1 MDISLALMTGVDIPI
16 PECQL
21 ILHQPTLKEIS
32 MIGEQ
37 DFFIGAHTLCINKLS
52 QKDIPELEHLS
63 NFGLLML
70 LFQQDKSK
78 KSLVK
83 EVLILLFPKYK
94 VLITPRSICFNNDE
108 VELIIDE
115 GNFESFQKVL
125 RQVFCLQLV
134 GKDSFNPKGKKA
146 SEIAQKLLRARERVA
161 AQKQDKSNSLAT
173 YISVITVGVA
183 SMSLQD
189 TINLTMYQL
198 YDLLERYGLYISW
211 DIDIKSRLAGAS
223 PDDKPDSWMK
233 SIH

>member
-32 MIGEQ
+32 MLGEK
-37 DFFIGAHTLCINKLS
+37 DFFTGAHSLCIDKLS
-52 QKDIPELEHLS
+52 QANADQLQNIS

-70 LFQQDKSK
+70 LFEQDKSK
-78 KSLVK
+78 KELVK
-83 EVLILLFPKYK
+83 QVLTLLCPNYK
-94 VLITPRSICFNNDE
+94 VLITPRSICLNGAE
-108 VELIIDE
+108 VNSIIDE
-115 GNFESFQKVL
+115 DNFEIFQNIL
-125 RQVFCLQLV
+125 RQIFCLRLV
-134 GKDSFNPKGKKA
+134 GKDGFKPVNKKA
-146 SEIAQKLLRARERVA
+146 EEIAKKLLRARERVA
-161 AQKQDKSNSLAT
+161 AQKQDSTNTLAS

-189 TINLTMYQL
+189 TISLTLYQL

-211 DIDIKSRLAGAS
+211 DIDIRARLAGAD
-223 PDDKPDSWMK
+223 PKEKPDSWMK

>member
-32 MIGEQ
+32 MLGEQ
-37 DFFIGAHTLCINKLS
+37 DFFTGAHTLCINKLT
-52 QKDIPELEHLS
+52 QKNATELEKFS

-70 LFQQDKSK
+70 LFEQDKSK
-78 KSLVK
+78 KALVK
-83 EVLILLFPKYK
+83 QVLLLLFPQYK
-94 VLITPRSICFNNDE
+94 ILITPRSISFNKDE
-108 VELIIDE
+108 VNFIIDE
-115 GNFESFQKVL
+115 GNFEIFQNTL
-125 RQVFCLQLV
+125 RQVFCLQLT
-134 GKDSFNPKGKKA
+134 GKDSFNPKSKKA
-146 SEIAQKLLRARERVA
+146 AEIAQKLLRARERVA

-173 YISVITVGVA
+173 YISVVTVGVA

-211 DIDIKSRLAGAS
+211 DIDIRARLAGAS